1 MNVHIP
7 TFHQR
12 SLSVRAVP
20 GWVLAA
26 AAAAGVAWHPLANA
40 ADGSTASTDSSMSG
54 PSAMTGM
61 AGLYGPY
68 ELTRE
73 GSGTAWQPDS
83 TPMSGLHGARGAW
96 MGMVHG
102 FVNLIYDDQ
111 GGARGDTQTFSSS
124 MLMLVARRELAN
136 GALGLRF
143 MVSGDPAMGK
153 EGYPLLFQTGETADG
168 RTPLIDRQHPHDLLM
183 EAAASYSVNLSASGS
198 AFLYVGLPGEPALG
212 PNAYMHRLSG
222 MDNPEAP
229 LTHHWMDS
237 THISWGVVTGG
248 LTWADLK
255 LEASAFNGR
264 EPDENRYNIEVRP
277 LDSWAARVSYN
288 PGPAWA
294 LQASYGYLA
303 SPEQLE
309 PNVSVRRTTASAS
322 YNAPLALAWQTTLAW
337 GRNEPS
343 SGPPSNGWLLES
355 QVRLT
360 PMHTVFAR
368 LERVGKDELF
378 LPGTALFGRTFIVNK
393 LSVGYICDFVH
404 WDALNLGLGGLI
416 STYSYPAEL
425 NASYGYRPTSFMVF
439 VRARL

>member
-1 MNVHIP
+1 MDV
-7 TFHQR
+7 
-12 SLSVRAVP
+12 SLAICVP
-20 GWVLAA
+20 AFWIGVLTGAA
-26 AAAAGVAWHPLANA
+26 AQPRPQHDMQHMQMADDRMTMPAA
-40 ADGSTASTDSSMSG
+40 
-54 PSAMTGM
+54 
-61 AGLYGPY
+61 
-68 ELTRE
+68 RE
-73 GSGTAWQPDS
+73 GSGTSWLPDD
-83 TPMSGLHGARGAW
+83 TPMYA
-96 MGMVHG
+96 VHG
-102 FVNLIYDDQ
+102 QAGSWTLMAHGNVFVQYLHESGDRGSSQ
-111 GGARGDTQTFSSS
+111 GGSINWIMGTAT
-124 MLMLVARRELAN
+124 RRL
-136 GALGLRF
+136 GTGRLGLRGMF
-143 MVSGDPAMGK
+143 SLEPATIGGC
-153 EGYPLLFQTGETADG
+153 GYPDLLASGEQCDG
-168 RTPLIDRQHPHDLLM
+168 ATIHDRQHPHDLLM
-183 EAAASYSVNLSASGS
+183 EAAGSYSVNLSPNSSVFVYA
-198 AFLYVGLPGEPALG
+198 GLPGEPALG

-229 LTHHWMDS
+229 LTHHWLDS

-248 LTWADLK
+248 FTWADLK

-264 EPDENRYNIEVRP
+264 EPDEDRYNIEVRP
-277 LDSWAARVSYN
+277 FDSWAARVSYN
-288 PGPAWA
+288 LGVAWA

-337 GRNEPS
+337 GRNAPS

-378 LPGTALFGRTFIVNK
+378 LPGSELFGRTFVVNK
-393 LSVGYICDFVH
+393 LTLGYICDFVH
-404 WDALNLGLGGLI
+404 WGALNLGLGGLI

-439 VRARL
+439 ARARL